1 MPLRVLLTGGH
12 GFVGRRLQAE
22 LAQADLTVLAPPSDE
37 LDVTDA
43 GSVAR
48 ALADGVDAVVHL
60 AAIAFGPAADAD
72 PALALRINVG
82 GTLTL
87 VEALRR
93 LPNTPIV
100 LVVGSADV
108 YAVPRG
114 ATTALSEESPLGIR
128 GTYGLTKVAQEAVAM
143 EAAAREGWMLVV
155 ARAFNHSGPG
165 QRRGFVVPAMA
176 ERVRAVRD
184 GRADAIPVGNLDV
197 RRDLLHVDDVVHAYR
212 LVLEGLADGRVPR
225 GGVVLNVASGR
236 TVSIREVV
244 DGFQQRAGTS
254 APLKVDATFVRAN
267 DPSKILGD
275 ANRLRALTGWR
286 PTRDLEVILDD
297 VWADVTSEV
306 PAG

>member
-93 LPNTPIV
+93 LPKPPIV

-114 ATTALSEESPLGIR
+114 ATAALSEESPLGIR

-176 ERVRAVRD
+176 ERVRA
-184 GRADAIPVGNLDV
+184 V

-267 DPSKILGD
+267 DPSEILGD